1 MLSVFSSLFEGFR
14 DASAYQ
20 LTALFLTTAIATFSN
35 VYRLKALLIPKFN
48 RQVVFASL
56 ISFYTLG
63 NFLEF
68 AYTLGLFGKGQTVQL
83 TITVCFVISNY
94 AFPLLFKNK
103 YFDTF
108 YLIACVKIISSVH
121 LLGYFPYQFLSKKY
135 GFDLNVEGVIASTL
149 SMLGVL
155 FAVFIVKKFL
165 LPRLDNT
172 PKAVKF
178 SLFAIYIIM
187 DLMTTVANGGYK
199 AVSNS
204 EFVVV
209 GILFVIAMSF
219 AIFLVTKTIKEKED
233 EAKILT
239 AMYYESD
246 KYAYYRQIE
255 QKNLEI
261 RQLSHDISN
270 HLATIRS
277 LAENI
282 EESSVYKYVNELMTA
297 YEHTSSSFCA
307 NRIADAVLMHE
318 MQDAQEKGVK
328 LIISAQIPQEFFI
341 NSVDLVSLISNI
353 IDNAVEASEKSDE
366 KSVTFNAYCDKHSF
380 NIICNNTFS
389 GNIKKSGAKILTT
402 KQNADNHGLGI
413 EIIKKVVQKYNGKYS
428 ADYSEKEYNVVV
440 YLPCS
445 Q

>member
-1 MLSVFSSLFEGFR
+1 MLSVVSSLFEGFR

-83 TITVCFVISNY
+83 TITACFVVSNY

-121 LLGYFPYQFLSKKY
+121 LFGYFPYQFLSKKY
-135 GFDLNVEGVIASTL
+135 GFDINIEGVIASTL
-149 SMLGVL
+149 SLLGVL
-155 FAVFIVKKFL
+155 FAVFVVKKVL
-165 LPRLDNT
+165 LPRLDKT
-172 PKAVKF
+172 PKAVKI
-178 SLFAIYIIM
+178 SLFAIYVIM
-187 DLMTTVANGGYK
+187 DLMTTVANGGFK

-209 GILFVIAMSF
+209 GILFVIAMSI

-261 RQLSHDISN
+261 RQLSHDINN
-270 HLATIRS
+270 HLATIKNLS
-277 LAENI
+277 ENI
-282 EESSVYKYVNELMTA
+282 EDESVYKYVNELISDYDKATP
-297 YEHTSSSFCA
+297 SFCA
-307 NRIADAVLMHE
+307 NRIADAVLVHE
-318 MQDAQEKGVK
+318 MQNAREKGVN
-328 LIISAQIPQEFFI
+328 LVISAQIPQEFFVS
-341 NSVDLVSLISNI
+341 SVDLVSLISNV
-353 IDNAVEASEKSDE
+353 IDNAVEASQSSNEKAVDF
-366 KSVTFNAYCDKHSF
+366 KAFCDKHSF
-380 NIICNNTFS
+380 NIICKNTYS
-389 GNIKKSGAKILTT
+389 GELKKNGKKLLTT
-402 KQNADNHGLGI
+402 KQNSDNHGLGI
-413 EIIKKVVQKYNGKYS
+413 EIIKKVVEKYNGKYN
-428 ADYSEKEYNVVV
+428 AEYSDNEFNAVV
-440 YLPCS
+440 YLPY
-445 Q
+445 